1 MARIQL
7 SDLKSHRRPFE
18 PVDPSRDTFDER
30 FRPIDPL
37 RDYLNRDKG
46 TPVRPG
52 YQERFLDPSK
62 VISQGGLPPSVN
74 APPPRT
80 APPLA
85 SQAVPVGAPVGPAG
99 APTLSQMLL
108 KLYGG
113 SNG

>member
-7 SDLKSHRRPFE
+7 SDLKSHQRPFE

-30 FRPIDPL
+30 YRPIDPM

-52 YQERFLDPSK
+52 YQERFGDPSK

-80 APPLA
+80 APLA
-85 SQAVPVGAPVGPAG
+85 PVGAPVGPAG